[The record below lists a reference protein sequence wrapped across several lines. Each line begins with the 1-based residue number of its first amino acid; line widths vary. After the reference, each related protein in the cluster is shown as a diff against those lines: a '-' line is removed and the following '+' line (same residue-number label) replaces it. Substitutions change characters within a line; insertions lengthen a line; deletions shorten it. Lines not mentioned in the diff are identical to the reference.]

1 MVAAVVAGVGATGAA
16 ADTDEDTEE
25 DVEEDV
31 EADVEAEFEVDGVPG
46 ADDRIVGAGCP
57 TGAGRTAFAAVVG
70 RSFVVDRSAGADDAV
85 GRTAGAWVSCN
96 TTSTVSATRTG
107 MA

>member
-16 ADTDEDTEE
+16 ADTED

-31 EADVEAEFEVDGVPG
+31 EEDVEAEFEVDGVPG

-57 TGAGRTAFAAVVG
+57 IGAGRTAFAAVVG